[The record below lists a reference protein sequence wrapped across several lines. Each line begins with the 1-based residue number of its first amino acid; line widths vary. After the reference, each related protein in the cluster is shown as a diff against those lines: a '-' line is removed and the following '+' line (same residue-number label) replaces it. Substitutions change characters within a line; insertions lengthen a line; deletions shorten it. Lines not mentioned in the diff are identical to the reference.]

1 MLVIGAAATAPL
13 RGQKQSAHGTLTVS
27 AHVQSSCVVRT
38 APAEA
43 GRVAVE
49 LTCAKSDLSRVRVD
63 HGPLQVRKDSGT
75 ARTTVVSGSVVQID
89 F

>member
-1 MLVIGAAATAPL
+1 VLVIGAASTAPL
-13 RGQKQSAHGTLTVS
+13 RGQKQSAHSRLTVS
-27 AHVQSSCVVRT
+27 AYVQSTCVVRT

-43 GRVAVE
+43 GRVSVE
-49 LTCAKSDLSRVRVD
+49 LTCAKSDLNRVRVD
-63 HGPLQVRKDSGT
+63 QGPLPVRKDSGT